1 MKPTPGLR
9 RQIIQSLAVM
19 ALGIIFLSVIGTYLF
34 YAFALTY
41 LPDSISDTMV
51 PSGVEM
57 VWIICTIIASLSMA
71 VFVAIRLSQRLITP
85 LNSVAHSL
93 REVAEGKLGARA
105 PLDEQAMGET
115 AQLVRDFNTMAERLQ
130 SMTREREFWNAAVA
144 HELRTPV
151 TILRGRLQGLAEG
164 VFTPSNELFEGL
176 LRQVEGLS
184 CLIEDLRVL
193 SLNESGHLEVQR
205 ISVRLAGELSSVL
218 QAFAAPLAAKG
229 FHVLDEMDANLL
241 VECDAVRI
249 RQALMALLENALLH
263 ADPGN
268 LRVRLEQANGLC
280 QLTVEDDGPGIDS
293 ALITDIFEAF
303 RRGEPSRSRKNGG
316 SGLGLAVVKAIA
328 EAHGGHAAY
337 HPKKVGS
344 SFVIS
349 WPIRMQTSEREL
361 LKSVSTQDRF

>member
-19 ALGIIFLSVIGTYLF
+19 ALGIIFIAVFGSYVF
-34 YAFALTY
+34 YAIAVAY
-41 LPDSISDTMV
+41 LPGSISETWM
-51 PSGVEM
+51 PSRVEM
-57 VWIICTIIASLSMA
+57 IWIGCTIIAALGMA
-71 VFVAIRLSQRLITP
+71 IFVAIRLSRRLITP

-93 REVAEGKLGARA
+93 REVAQGKLDARA
-105 PLDEQAMGET
+105 PLDEQATGET

-130 SMTREREFWNAAVA
+130 GMTREREFWNAAIA

-164 VFTPSNELFEGL
+164 VFSPSSELFEGL

-193 SLNESGHLEVQR
+193 SLNDSGHLEVQR
-205 ISVRLAGELSSVL
+205 VSVRLADELGTVL
-218 QAFAAPLAAKG
+218 QAFATPLAEKG
-229 FHVLDEMDANLL
+229 FALHQELDADLL

-249 RQALMALLENALLH
+249 RQALMALLENALRH

-268 LRVRLEQANGLC
+268 LRVRLEQAGGEC
-280 QLTVEDDGPGIDS
+280 QLSVEDDGPGIDS
-293 ALITDIFEAF
+293 ALAIDIFEAF
-303 RRGEPSRSRKNGG
+303 RRGDPSRSRKSGG

-328 EAHGGHAAY
+328 EAHGGRAY
-337 HPKKVGS
+337 CQASANGGS
-344 SFVIS
+344 RFVLS
-349 WPIRMQTSEREL
+349 WPLQRSE
-361 LKSVSTQDRF
+361 

>member
-19 ALGIIFLSVIGTYLF
+19 ALGIIFIAVFGSYVF
-34 YAFALTY
+34 YAIAVAY
-41 LPDSISDTMV
+41 LPGSISETWM
-51 PSGVEM
+51 PSRVEM
-57 VWIICTIIASLSMA
+57 IWIGCTIIAALGMA
-71 VFVAIRLSQRLITP
+71 IFVAIRLSRRLITP

-93 REVAEGKLGARA
+93 REVAQGKLDARA
-105 PLDEQAMGET
+105 PLDEQATGET

-130 SMTREREFWNAAVA
+130 GMTREREFWNAAIA

-164 VFTPSNELFEGL
+164 VFSPSSELFEGL

-193 SLNESGHLEVQR
+193 SLNDSGHLEVQR
-205 ISVRLAGELSSVL
+205 ISVRLADELGTVL
-218 QAFAAPLAAKG
+218 QAFATPLAEKG
-229 FHVLDEMDANLL
+229 FHLHQELDADLL

-249 RQALMALLENALLH
+249 RQALMALLENALRH

-268 LRVRLEQANGLC
+268 LQVRLEQAGGEC
-280 QLTVEDDGPGIDS
+280 QLSVEDDGPGIDS
-293 ALITDIFEAF
+293 ALATDIFEAF
-303 RRGEPSRSRKNGG
+303 RRGDPSRSRKSGG

-328 EAHGGHAAY
+328 EAHGGRAY
-337 HPKKVGS
+337 CQASANGGS
-344 SFVIS
+344 RFVLS
-349 WPIRMQTSEREL
+349 WPLQRSE
-361 LKSVSTQDRF
+361 